1 MTYEQKCQEAIQKAN
16 AHNDSV
22 KRFYEVDLVN
32 HFGKDT
38 INGGEWFIAMQL
50 IEQQK
55 FFQKA
60 CPIVDE
66 LRACGFQVK
75 INYRR
80 DTIEIEE
87 ERT

>member
-50 IEQQK
+50 IQK
-55 FFQKA
+55 QNFFQKA
-60 CPIVDE
+60 QTIVDE
-66 LRACGFQVK
+66 LIRCGIQAK
-75 INYRR
+75 IDRR
-80 DTIEIEE
+80 KDTIVLGED
-87 ERT
+87 